1 MEPLSVGG
9 VFDVCLH
16 VFLACKCLNRFQ
28 LVVSDYDLQLS
39 STCYSHFF
47 RQNAADDFSTE
58 WNWLCHWWPFDCP
71 ACQQWGLDLADDT
84 GSNQK
89 LLGTLN
95 VVLKVTVSCL
105 AAVLTDRY
113 TKHFKD
119 PVYIQAIQLRLS
131 RTLLLLTLVNW
142 YLFLSGKSC
151 LFMFVCR
158 SFANKGSTPFH
169 RERKTSEVV
178 LLGRLWRPNASVWF
192 LSWLGLLHSAGG
204 SNAHAEG
211 MEHFVSLG
219 VSGFCVLALHQYQTW
234 EPQMSMT
241 YMNVLVSCWI
251 P

>member
-39 STCYSHFF
+39 STCYSDFF
-47 RQNAADDFSTE
+47 RQNAADDFSTQ
-58 WNWLCHWWPFDCP
+58 WNWLCHWWPFDSP

-142 YLFLSGKSC
+142 YLFLSGCCKILFVDVC
-151 LFMFVCR
+151 L
-158 SFANKGSTPFH
+158 PFLY
-169 RERKTSEVV
+169 K
-178 LLGRLWRPNASVWF
+178 
-192 LSWLGLLHSAGG
+192 
-204 SNAHAEG
+204 
-211 MEHFVSLG
+211 
-219 VSGFCVLALHQYQTW
+219 
-234 EPQMSMT
+234 
-241 YMNVLVSCWI
+241 
-251 P
+251 